1 MGKTYHVTDLF
12 KTSWQELTTEEI
24 AHVID
29 NRDKMLHA
37 RANNMHGAGGHYSIM
52 LLRTIRKN
60 KSLVA
65 QITVEQAVDIVNDID
80 FYNKPWYFFPEVG
93 GYKPDD
99 LLKNH
104 TFIQL
109 FYIDSLFSMYHI
121 QDYNDRHAHPTL
133 HPSAMSQAYLDEM
146 IGVIYTLPSQFDEA
160 QVKQRGE
167 QIGKIL
173 TNDQR
178 FVIMH
183 AYANVKEFIINNCP
197 NLFPIPEDDQPAIVE
212 KRPVESEPMWK
223 QLLFDLSE
231 TLAYQGM
238 INAKRAPMY
247 EALDYLEKKHK
258 DFNQTKK
265 NKHAQV

>member
-1 MGKTYHVTDLF
+1 MAKIYPVTDLF
-12 KTSWQELTTEEI
+12 KTTWQELTTEQI
-24 AHVID
+24 AQVID
-29 NRDKMLHA
+29 YRDKMLHHQA
-37 RANNMHGAGGHYSIM
+37 SGMHKSAGYCSIM

-60 KSLVA
+60 NSLVA
-65 QITVEQAVDIVNDID
+65 KINEEQAVDIVNDID

-121 QDYNDRHAHPTL
+121 QDYHDRHALPTL

-146 IGVIYTLPSQFDEA
+146 IGVIYTQPSQFDEA
-160 QVKQRGE
+160 LIKQRGE
-167 QIGKIL
+167 QIAKVL

-183 AYANVKEFIINNCP
+183 VYANVKEFIIKNCP
-197 NLFPIPEDDQPAIVE
+197 NLFPIPEETAEPIVD
-212 KRPVESEPMWK
+212 KPPVESEPMWK

-231 TLAYQGM
+231 TPAYQGM

-258 DFNQTKK
+258 DLNQTKSD
-265 NKHAQV
+265 KHAKV